1 MCYVGIMEFEFTNLP
16 EEDAIPKDV
25 VISLIKEIQ
34 AKTQEKYQA
43 EIEYLQE
50 QIRLL
55 RNEVFGRSSEKTI
68 FEHPDQRPLFELSSD
83 ESGTDPAPV
92 EDAIEVGAHKR
103 KKRGRK
109 PLPDHLPRVEI
120 IHDLSDEEKICG
132 CGKQK
137 DCIGKEQCEKIDYIP
152 AKVQVQRHIRLKYA
166 CKDCEGVEDDGP
178 TITIAPAPV
187 QLLPKSNA
195 TAGLLAHLFV
205 SKFADALPFYRQQ
218 KIFARHGLD
227 LPRATMSNWAI
238 GAADYCKPLIELLTG
253 EIRSGPVINID
264 ETTLQ
269 VLGEPGKSNTSKS
282 YVWIYRGG
290 DPQRPCLVYQYHP
303 TRSGQ
308 VAIDFIGKDYHGYV
322 QTDDFSGYSSRFENK
337 KHIVHL
343 GCWAHSRRKFFDV
356 VKAKTKHRGKR
367 QNPQSLAD
375 EALLEIR
382 QLYEIEKQARNQS
395 LEPDQIKA
403 LRQAHSKPILDRF
416 KQWLDEKEP
425 LVPPKSLLGIAIGYA
440 LSNWS
445 KLIVYIE
452 DGCLRPDNN
461 LVENA
466 IRPFV
471 VGRKNFLFSGG
482 PRGAEASCVF
492 YSLIET
498 AKANGLEPFGY
509 LRYIFE
515 RLPLID
521 NPNDYKKLLP
531 QNLDNAMIESATT
544 SV

>member
-1 MCYVGIMEFEFTNLP
+1 MEFDLPNLP
-16 EEDAIPKDV
+16 EEDAIAKDI
-25 VISLIKEIQ
+25 VIGLIKEVQ

-55 RNEVFGRSSEKTI
+55 RNEVFGRSSERSIVQDPT
-68 FEHPDQRPLFELSSD
+68 QLPLFELPGDASS
-83 ESGTDPAPV
+83 TDSAPV
-92 EDAIEVGAHKR
+92 EVAIEVGAHKR
-103 KKRGRK
+103 QKRGRK
-109 PLPDHLPRVEI
+109 PLSDHLPRVEI
-120 IHDLSDEEKICG
+120 IHDLSDEDKICA

-137 DCIGKEQCEKIDYIP
+137 VCIGQEQCEKIDYIS

-166 CKDCEGVEDDGP
+166 CKACEGVDDDGP
-178 TITIAPAPV
+178 TVAIAPPPV

-195 TAGLLAHLFV
+195 TAGLLAHLVV

-238 GAADYCKPLIELLTG
+238 GAAEYCKPLIELLTG
-253 EIRSGPVINID
+253 QIRSGPYINID

-269 VLGEPGKSNTSKS
+269 VLGEPGKSNTSIS
-282 YVWIYRGG
+282 YVWTYRGG
-290 DPQRPCLVYQYHP
+290 NPQQPCLVYQYHP

-322 QTDDFSGYSSRFENK
+322 QTDDFSGYSSRFEK
-337 KHIVHL
+337 KQHIVHM

-356 VKAKTKHRGKR
+356 VKVKTKHRGNR
-367 QNPQSLAD
+367 PSPSSLAD
-375 EALLEIR
+375 DAIKQIR
-382 QLYEIEKQARNQS
+382 QLYEIEKQARSQS
-395 LEPDQIKA
+395 LEPDQVKA
-403 LRQAHSKPILDRF
+403 LRQSRSKPILDRF
-416 KQWLDEKEP
+416 KNWLDEKAP
-425 LVPPKSLLGIAIGYA
+425 LVPPKSLLGKAIGYT
-440 LSNWS
+440 LNNWS
-445 KLIVYIE
+445 KLIVYIN
-452 DGCLRPDNN
+452 DGRLRIDNN

-471 VGRKNFLFSGG
+471 VGRKNFLFAGG
-482 PRGAEASCVF
+482 PKGAEAGCIF

-521 NPNDYKKLLP
+521 NPDDYKKLLP
-531 QNLDNAMIESATT
+531 QKLDSAMIESAST

>member
-1 MCYVGIMEFEFTNLP
+1 MEFELPNLP
-16 EEDAIPKDV
+16 EKDEIAKDIV
-25 VISLIKEIQ
+25 VALIKEVQ

-55 RNEVFGRSSEKTI
+55 RNEVFGRSSEKSI
-68 FEHPDQRPLFELSSD
+68 VQDPSQLLLFELPGDASS
-83 ESGTDPAPV
+83 TDSAPV
-92 EDAIEVGAHKR
+92 EVAIEVGAHKR

-120 IHDLSDEEKICG
+120 IHDLSDEDKICG

-137 DCIGKEQCEKIDYIP
+137 VCIGQEQCEKIDYIP

-166 CKDCEGVEDDGP
+166 CKDCEGVDDDGP
-178 TITIAPAPV
+178 TVAIAPAPV

-195 TAGLLAHLFV
+195 TAGLLAHLIV

-238 GAADYCKPLIELLTG
+238 GAAEYCKPLIELLTG
-253 EIRSGPVINID
+253 QVRSGPYINID

-282 YVWIYRGG
+282 YVWTYRGG
-290 DPQRPCLVYQYHP
+290 DPQQPCVVYQYHP

-322 QTDDFSGYSSRFENK
+322 QTDDFSGYSSRFEDK
-337 KHIVHL
+337 QHIVHM

-356 VKAKTKHRGKR
+356 VKVKTKHRGNR
-367 QNPQSLAD
+367 QNPSSLAD
-375 EALLEIR
+375 EAIGQIR

-395 LEPDQIKA
+395 LEPDQVKA
-403 LRQAHSKPILDRF
+403 LRQSRSKPILDQF
-416 KQWLDEKEP
+416 KEWLDEKAP
-425 LVPPKSLLGIAIGYA
+425 LVPPKSLLGKAIGYT
-440 LSNWS
+440 LNNWS
-445 KLIVYIE
+445 KLIVYIN
-452 DGCLRPDNN
+452 DGRLRIDNN

-471 VGRKNFLFSGG
+471 VGRKNFLFAGG
-482 PRGAEASCVF
+482 PKGAEAGCIF

-509 LRYIFE
+509 LRYLFE

-521 NPNDYKKLLP
+521 NHDDYKKLLP
-531 QNLDNAMIESATT
+531 QNLDTVMIESAST